1 MGFLL
6 AKILLLLGLAAACGA
21 AFAYWWFRR
30 HYEDVSLEYARSREE
45 WATWRRDFEERL
57 AARPPA
63 DLSALSGQ
71 LTALEAAVRDI
82 PAPDLGP
89 IGARLTAIEHSL
101 FPVQTRIDELES
113 AVRGLRM
120 PAPDLAPVL
129 ERINRLQERLENPPA
144 RVREGSRN
152 LLTRPGHGEPDD
164 LTQLKGVPKVLERTL
179 HKVGVFYFWQIAEWS
194 SDDVK
199 YVDSK
204 LAAYSGRI
212 ERDAWVS
219 QAAELAASPGAAHRP
234 PLEH

>member
-6 AKILLLLGLAAACGA
+6 TKILLLLGLSAACGA

-45 WATWRRDFEERL
+45 WAAWRSDFEERL

-129 ERINRLQERLENPPA
+129 ERINQLQEHLENPPV

-152 LLTRPGHGEPDD
+152 LLNRPGHGEPDD

-194 SDDVK
+194 ADDVK

-212 ERDAWVS
+212 ERDDWVS
-219 QAAELAASPGAAHRP
+219 QAAELATSPGAAHRP
-234 PLEH
+234 PVEH

>member
-30 HYEDVSLEYARSREE
+30 HYEDVSLEYERSREE